1 MPSATVSVAE
11 SARLVGRE
19 LLAIGP
25 GENVAIVVD
34 DHSAMEMVRA
44 LVDVAASAG
53 AEWAIL
59 HQPSRPPERK
69 NELGPVIEAAFEKTD
84 VLISLT
90 GSCGAPAYA
99 ARVKELLTE
108 KRLRTMSMVMRRPC
122 DNFTSGGAL
131 ADYRALH
138 AEGQALAA
146 ICAAGRRRGAQA
158 MVNDRT
164 RYRPAREVPHG
175 APSLEIRK
183 EVARPLH
190 HLVFGI
196 RPIVEQWDEG
206 MLVQLAA
213 RPSATRSRAHTRLA
227 HRTCR
232 GRPRGDGSGRSSS
245 GIRADD
251 PAPGQGADQRV
262 MKGGGA
268 NAGGLAVGP
277 EREHLGQQVG
287 TVDRQIEADVP
298 HEGSAGRL
306 VERAGEGRG
315 PPQSAMEHRAAA
327 ARAVSFS
334 NGDGREGFELD
345 PSFDDDQ
352 WAK

>member
-1 MPSATVSVAE
+1 MRSSTWRPRLVRSGPASTSLRARRRGRTS
-11 SARLVGRE
+11 SAR
-19 LLAIGP
+19 
-25 GENVAIVVD
+25 
-34 DHSAMEMVRA
+34 S
-44 LVDVAASAG
+44 S
-53 AEWAIL
+53 
-59 HQPSRPPERK
+59 
-69 NELGPVIEAAFEKTD
+69 EAAFEKAD

-99 ARVKELLTE
+99 ARVKELLKA
-108 KRLRTMSMVMRRPC
+108 KRIRTMSMVMR
-122 DNFTSGGAL
+122 DLANFTSGGAL

-146 ICAAGRRRGAQA
+146 IWAAGRRRGAQA

-196 RPIVEQWDEG
+196 RPIVEQRDEG

-251 PAPGQGADQRV
+251 PAPGRGD
-262 MKGGGA
+262 
-268 NAGGLAVGP
+268 
-277 EREHLGQQVG
+277 
-287 TVDRQIEADVP
+287 
-298 HEGSAGRL
+298 EGSAFD
-306 VERAGEGRG
+306 
-315 PPQSAMEHRAAA
+315 RAAVVTRRRGSPGSRCSPPRPA
-327 ARAVSFS
+327 ASGLSGWNCRSGAAAHP
-334 NGDGREGFELD
+334 G
-345 PSFDDDQ
+345 
-352 WAK
+352 